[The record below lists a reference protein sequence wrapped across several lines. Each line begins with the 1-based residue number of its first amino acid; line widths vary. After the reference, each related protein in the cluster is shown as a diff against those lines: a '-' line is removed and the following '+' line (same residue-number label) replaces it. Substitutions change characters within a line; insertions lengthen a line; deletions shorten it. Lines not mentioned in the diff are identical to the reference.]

1 MKHCIIFTKHYRP
14 QDNTWLAC
22 AAHGYILYWASN
34 SCHEVI
40 HQETCL
46 SGIRRENSGKGVVV
60 ACGTFSLEQSLY
72 NPERVL
78 GQFHN
83 ILFRTRSFGSWG
95 GFRAPNNFGEKNFN
109 RPRSIYQYL
118 SMAPRLSGQNC
129 KFSKFPL
136 SLNSQKRL
144 WYKENNTKYRG
155 LTWKPRSH
163 VRILIYRGLLKNYC
177 FTAFIDMR

>member
-95 GFRAPNNFGEKNFN
+95 GFSAPNNFGKKI
-109 RPRSIYQYL
+109 SI
-118 SMAPRLSGQNC
+118 G
-129 KFSKFPL
+129 
-136 SLNSQKRL
+136 
-144 WYKENNTKYRG
+144 
-155 LTWKPRSH
+155 H
-163 VRILIYRGLLKNYC
+163 VRYISIQAWLRGFLVKIVNFPSFLCPSIPKRDFDTKKTTPNVEVWPESLGAMLEYWYIVAYWKITVLLLS
-177 FTAFIDMR
+177 